1 MFVPKLISTLQEG
14 YRLAVL
20 RQDAL
25 AGLTVA
31 IVALPLA
38 MAIAIASGT
47 TPDKGLYTAI
57 IAGFLI
63 SALGGSRHQIGG
75 PTAAFVIVVY
85 GVIEKHGFDGLVVAT
100 LMAGA
105 MLVGFGALKL
115 GALIKFIPYPV
126 VTGFT
131 AGIAL
136 TILSTQIK
144 DFFGLDMA
152 KVPAD
157 FIAKWNAYAEAAP
170 SFDGSSTAI
179 ALFTLGVIIVI
190 RRFKP
195 AWPGMLI
202 GVVAATL
209 AVHLLH
215 LPVETI
221 EGRFGAI
228 PNHLPAPALPRDL
241 TWHRLY
247 ELLPSAIT
255 IALLAGIESLL
266 SCVIADGMTG
276 RRHRSN
282 IELVG
287 QGIAN
292 IASALFGGLPA
303 TGALART
310 ATNIKA
316 GAQTPIS
323 GMLHAVF
330 LLLFMWFL
338 APLAGLVPLAAL
350 AGVLVM
356 VAWNMSEIERL
367 RHFVRAPRGDQLV
380 LAVTFL
386 LTVLIDITVALQ
398 VGIVLAALVFIRRM
412 VQITGVTA
420 VAGADLARRAET
432 EAGAKALAELHVP
445 KGVEVF
451 EISGPFF
458 FGIATKLADIL
469 DQIEKTPKVFIL
481 RMGNVPLIDASGV
494 DALVNFIEKN
504 KLRGTKVLLT
514 RVQPQPLRILTE
526 MDLVAWIGQDAL
538 MPNLTAALDY
548 ARRLVD
554 GNAATSAATPP
565 ATS

>member
-1 MFVPKLISTLQEG
+1 MFVPKSISALQEG
-14 YRLAVL
+14 YRLSTL

-57 IAGFLI
+57 VAGFLI

-85 GVIEKHGFDGLVVAT
+85 GVIEKHGFDGLVIAT

-105 MLVGFGALKL
+105 MLIVFGALRL
-115 GALIKFIPYPV
+115 GNLIKFIPYPV

-157 FIAKWNAYAEAAP
+157 FIAKWSAYAEAAP
-170 SFDGSSTAI
+170 SFDAASTAI
-179 ALFTLGVIIVI
+179 ALFTLVVIVLV

-195 AWPGMLI
+195 SWPGMLI

-209 AVHLLH
+209 IVHLAN

-228 PNHLPAPALPRDL
+228 PNHLPTPELPQGLSWARMYD
-241 TWHRLY
+241 
-247 ELLPSAIT
+247 LLPSAIT

-282 IELVG
+282 IELIG
-287 QGIAN
+287 QGVAN
-292 IASALFGGLPA
+292 MASALFAGLPA

-316 GAQTPIS
+316 GAQTPVS

-330 LLLFMWFL
+330 LLLFMWLL

-350 AGVLVM
+350 AGVLVI

-386 LTVLIDITVALQ
+386 LTVLIDITVALE

-412 VQITGVTA
+412 VETTDVTP
-420 VAGADLARRAET
+420 VGGADLARRAET
-432 EAGAKALAELHVP
+432 EAGAKALAALHVP

-458 FGIATKLADIL
+458 FGITAKLADIL
-469 DQIEKTPKVFIL
+469 DQIEAPPKVFIL

-494 DALVNFIEKN
+494 DALIGFIEKN

-514 RVQPQPLRILTE
+514 RVQPQPLRIMTE
-526 MDLVAWIGQDAL
+526 MGLTAWIGKDAL
-538 MPNLTAALDY
+538 MPNLSTALEY
-548 ARRLVD
+548 AKTLIE
-554 GNAATSAATPP
+554 NETATPP
-565 ATS
+565 ATSSASF

>member
-1 MFVPKLISTLQEG
+1 MFVPKLLTSLQEG
-14 YRLAVL
+14 YGLASF
-20 RQDAL
+20 RRDAF

-57 IAGFLI
+57 VAGFLI

-85 GVIEKHGFDGLVVAT
+85 GVIERHGFDGLVIAT

-105 MLVGFGALKL
+105 MLMLLGALKL
-115 GALIKFIPYPV
+115 GTLIKFIPYPV

-136 TILSTQIK
+136 TIFSTQVR
-144 DFFGLDMA
+144 DFFGLEMA
-152 KVPAD
+152 QVPAA
-157 FIAKWNAYAEAAP
+157 FAGRWMAYAQAAP
-170 SFDGSSTAI
+170 SINAATTVI
-179 ALFTLGVIIVI
+179 ALVTLGIIIVQ
-190 RRFKP
+190 RRWKP
-195 AWPGMLI
+195 AWPGML
-202 GVVAATL
+202 VAVTAATL
-209 AVHLLH
+209 LVHLLG
-215 LPVETI
+215 LPVETV
-221 EGRFGAI
+221 EARFGAI
-228 PNHLPAPALPRDL
+228 PNHLPMPALPQGIS
-241 TWHRLY
+241 WQRLY
-247 ELLPSAIT
+247 ELLPSAVT

-282 IELVG
+282 IELIG
-287 QGIAN
+287 QGVAN

-316 GAQTPIS
+316 GAQTPVA
-323 GMLHAVF
+323 GMLHAAF
-330 LLLFMWFL
+330 ILLFMWLL
-338 APLAGLVPLAAL
+338 APLAGMVPLAAL

-367 RHFVRAPRGDQLV
+367 RHFIRAPRGDQLV
-380 LAVTFL
+380 LAVTFV
-386 LTVLIDITVALQ
+386 LTVLVDITVALQ
-398 VGIVLAALVFIRRM
+398 VGIVLAALVFISRM
-412 VQITGVTA
+412 VQATEVSP
-420 VAGADLARRAET
+420 VAGSLLAERAET
-432 EAGAKALAELHVP
+432 EAGAKALSQLAVP
-445 KGVEVF
+445 KGVEIF

-469 DQIEKTPKVFIL
+469 DQIEKPPHVFIL

-494 DALVNFIEKN
+494 DALERFVTKN
-504 KLRGTKVLLT
+504 QARGTKVLLT
-514 RVQPQPLRILTE
+514 RVQAQPLRALTE
-526 MDLVAWIGQDAL
+526 MGLVDRIGRDAL
-538 MPNLTAALDY
+538 MPNLPAALD
-548 ARRLVD
+548 R
-554 GNAATSAATPP
+554 AAAIVSAAAPP
-565 ATS
+565 EPA

>member
-1 MFVPKLISTLQEG
+1 MFVPKLVSALQEG
-14 YRLAVL
+14 YGLPSFRK
-20 RQDAL
+20 DAL

-47 TPDKGLYTAI
+47 TPDKGLYTAV

-85 GVIEKHGFDGLVVAT
+85 GVIEKHGFDGLVLAT
-100 LMAGA
+100 LMAGG
-105 MLVGFGALKL
+105 MLILLGTLKL
-115 GALIKFIPYPV
+115 GTLIKFIPYPV

-131 AGIAL
+131 SGIAL
-136 TILSTQIK
+136 VILSTQIK
-144 DFFGLDMA
+144 DFFGLEMA

-157 FIAKWNAYAEAAP
+157 FVAKWGAYAEAAP
-170 SFDGSSTAI
+170 SVDLPSTAI
-179 ALFTLGVIIVI
+179 ALVTLAIIVAI
-190 RRFKP
+190 RHWRP
-195 AWPGMLI
+195 SWPGMLI
-202 GVVAATL
+202 GVAAATAL
-209 AVHLLH
+209 VQVFH

-228 PNHLPAPALPRDL
+228 PNHLPAPEFPVGV
-241 TWHRLY
+241 TWQRLY

-282 IELVG
+282 IELVA

-292 IASALFGGLPA
+292 IASGLFGGLPA

-316 GAQTPIS
+316 GALTPVS

-330 LLLFMWFL
+330 LLGFMWLL
-338 APLAGLVPLAAL
+338 APLAGMVPLAAL
-350 AGVLVM
+350 AGVLVI
-356 VAWNMSEIERL
+356 VAWNMSEIDRL
-367 RHFVRAPRGDQLV
+367 RHAVRAPRGDQLV

-386 LTVLIDITVALQ
+386 LTVLVDITVALE

-412 VQITGVTA
+412 VGSTDVAAITGR
-420 VAGADLARRAET
+420 DLAERAET
-432 EAGAKALAELHVP
+432 EAGAQALADLQVP

-458 FGIATKLADIL
+458 FGVAGMLADIL
-469 DQIEKTPKVFIL
+469 DRIEKPPQVFIL
-481 RMGNVPLIDASGV
+481 RMGNVPVIDATGV
-494 DALVNFIEKN
+494 DALESFIDRN
-504 KLRGTKVLLT
+504 QARGTKVMLT
-514 RVQPQPLRILTE
+514 RVQGLPLRVLQE
-526 MDLVAWIGQDAL
+526 MGLVDKLGSDGLQ
-538 MPNLTAALDY
+538 PNLTAALTRAAAVID
-548 ARRLVD
+548 AA
-554 GNAATSAATPP
+554 GTPAAT
-565 ATS
+565 

>member
-1 MFVPKLISTLQEG
+1 MFLPKLVSALREG
-14 YRLAVL
+14 YGLPSFRK
-20 RQDAL
+20 DAFS
-25 AGLTVA
+25 GLTVA

-47 TPDKGLYTAI
+47 TPDKGLYTAV

-85 GVIEKHGFDGLVVAT
+85 GVIEKHGFDGLVLAT
-100 LMAGA
+100 LMAGG
-105 MLVGFGALKL
+105 MLILLGALKL
-115 GALIKFIPYPV
+115 GTLIKFIPYPV

-136 TILSTQIK
+136 TILSTQIR

-157 FIAKWNAYAEAAP
+157 FIARWGAYAEAAP
-170 SFDGSSTAI
+170 SFDLPSTAI
-179 ALFTLGVIIVI
+179 ALTTLVIIIGV
-190 RRFKP
+190 RRWKP

-202 GVVAATL
+202 GVVAATIL
-209 AVHLLH
+209 VQALN

-221 EGRFGAI
+221 EARFGAI
-228 PNHLPAPALPRDL
+228 PDHLPAPALPRDV
-241 TWHRLY
+241 TWLRLY
-247 ELLPSAIT
+247 ELLPSALT

-282 IELVG
+282 IELVA

-316 GAQTPIS
+316 GALTPVS

-330 LLLFMWFL
+330 LLAFMWLL
-338 APLAGLVPLAAL
+338 APLAGKVPLAAL
-350 AGVLVM
+350 AGVLVV

-367 RHFVRAPRGDQLV
+367 RHAVRAPRGDQLV

-386 LTVLIDITVALQ
+386 LTVLIDITVALE

-412 VQITGVTA
+412 VGSTDVAAITGR
-420 VAGADLARRAET
+420 DLAERAET
-432 EAGAKALAELHVP
+432 EAGAQALASLHVP

-458 FGIATKLADIL
+458 FGVAAMLADIL
-469 DQIEKTPKVFIL
+469 DRIEKPPRVFIL
-481 RMGNVPLIDASGV
+481 RMGNVPVIDATGV
-494 DALVNFIEKN
+494 DALENFIARN
-504 KLRGTKVLLT
+504 QARGTKVMLT
-514 RVQPQPLRILTE
+514 RVQPLPLRVL
-526 MDLVAWIGQDAL
+526 QDMGL
-538 MPNLTAALDY
+538 LDRLGSDGLQPNLTAALT
-548 ARRLVD
+548 R
-554 GNAATSAATPP
+554 AAAVIDAAGSP
-565 ATS
+565 ADA